1 MHKRGGRLGILGK
14 KFYTSLCYE
23 RGVFFAKYFFSR
35 VKFELNPVTN
45 SPVADPLNPPLV
57 SASSTRPIKTWLIWT
72 ETAETEMELWNHQL
86 HRCHTFPEKFLSGEV
101 PLVITS
107 QLPSY
112 TKHSSEAK
120 CWYFDGSM
128 LFWIW
133 ISQVRVFLWQRSL
146 FTISEA
152 VLISSV
158 ILFKQCL
165 NPLGAA
171 GLMGGLM
178 GALCRASATVNLRLS
193 TSTKIV
199 HLNQP
204 KIGSQPL
211 NTDTSQAQQCCRQR
225 NI

>member
-1 MHKRGGRLGILGK
+1 MGILGK

-45 SPVADPLNPPLV
+45 SPVADPLNPGPDPPLV

-120 CWYFDGSM
+120 C
-128 LFWIW
+128 
-133 ISQVRVFLWQRSL
+133 
-146 FTISEA
+146 
-152 VLISSV
+152 
-158 ILFKQCL
+158 
-165 NPLGAA
+165 
-171 GLMGGLM
+171 
-178 GALCRASATVNLRLS
+178 
-193 TSTKIV
+193 
-199 HLNQP
+199 
-204 KIGSQPL
+204 
-211 NTDTSQAQQCCRQR
+211 
-225 NI
+225 